1 MLSGSALSF
10 VPFLALAQPLSGGS
24 CDLPP
29 AGGLTTIQGIIC
41 VFGDIFDLAIPV
53 LVILGVLYF
62 VWGVV
67 SYVIASDEEAKK
79 KGKDKMIYGLIGL
92 LVITALWGLIKV
104 LTTTFGL
111 STTATVTTPG
121 IIGF

>member
-10 VPFLALAQPLSGGS
+10 VPFLALAQPISGGTCS
-24 CDLPP
+24 TVDS
-29 AGGLTTIQGIIC
+29 GTIQAIIC
-41 VFGDIFDLAIPV
+41 VLGDIFDLAIPV

>member
-10 VPFLALAQPLSGGS
+10 MPLLALAQQRSGGT
-24 CDLPP
+24 CDTLP
-29 AGGLTTIQGIIC
+29 GGGTTVQGIIC
-41 VFGDIFDLAIPV
+41 VIGDIFDLAIPV

-79 KGKDKMIYGLIGL
+79 KGKDRMIYGLIGL
-92 LVITALWGLIKV
+92 VVITALWGLVAI
-104 LTTTFGL
+104 LTRTFGI